1 MNHLKKFM
9 LTIVATT
16 FLLSFK
22 MIESKLFEFN
32 YPKRDNTTIVL
43 KANNFDKFKK
53 EWRGEDYYY
62 FGMSQDSII
71 CSVLYYKLNKDEQ
84 KVMVEPFGE
93 ASPLIPF
100 VYFLENSQLAK
111 YETNRATWGEGEDD
125 FMFRQADIKDFNG
138 IKLKQKHMYAYGM
151 FDKDIFI
158 NVHLSK
164 TNYTAFDSIAMRE
177 ILTSLIK
184 KK

>member
-1 MNHLKKFM
+1 MNHLKKYM

-62 FGMSQDSII
+62 FGVSQDSII

-84 KVMVEPFGE
+84 KLMVEPFGE
-93 ASPLIPF
+93 ASPMLPLI
-100 VYFLENSQLAK
+100 YF
-111 YETNRATWGEGEDD
+111 YELNRFE
-125 FMFRQADIKDFNG
+125 FYIP
-138 IKLKQKHMYAYGM
+138 L
-151 FDKDIFI
+151 
-158 NVHLSK
+158 
-164 TNYTAFDSIAMRE
+164 
-177 ILTSLIK
+177 
-184 KK
+184 